1 MQYDF
6 VFHENLSAERAS
18 GDYAWDIEMQKNIGS
33 RPVFAFRL

>member
-6 VFHENLSAERAS
+6 VFHENLSAKRAA

-33 RPVFAFRL
+33 WPAFAFRL